1 LRRAGAFLGSHLA
14 SGLLTVLAMYGAAN
28 VALVFPVGIID
39 FMLLYAW
46 VLTLILLPIQAGV
59 QLWSAL
65 HLSPTP
71 ILLTYYFQYD
81 ATRTLPHRFLDPV
94 RSRIGLGTVII
105 LLLGGLVA
113 WPVYTILGGFLLV
126 AHFGPRLFTL
136 DALLQFIRGLA
147 VGVAA
152 LFVLY
157 FVLASLAIV
166 IVQWRRSF
174 R

>member
-1 LRRAGAFLGSHLA
+1 VTGV
-14 SGLLTVLAMYGAAN
+14 LTFLAMYGVAN
-28 VALVFPVGIID
+28 VAMVFPVGIVEVA
-39 FMLLYAW
+39 LYAMMLYSW
-46 VLTLILLPIQAGV
+46 ALTLTILPIQAGV

-65 HLSPTP
+65 RLSTTP
-71 ILLTYYFQYD
+71 FLLTYYFQYD
-81 ATRTLPHRFLDPV
+81 AAHMLPHRFLDPV
-94 RSRIGLGTVII
+94 RSRIGLATVIV

-113 WPVYTILGGFLLV
+113 WPVYAIYGGLLLV
-126 AHFGPRLFTL
+126 ARFGPRLLTL
-136 DALLQFIRGLA
+136 DALVQFIRGLA
-147 VGVAA
+147 VGVAV

>member
-1 LRRAGAFLGSHLA
+1 MYGVANLD
-14 SGLLTVLAMYGAAN
+14 TVLAMYGVAN
-28 VALVFPVGIID
+28 VGFVFPLGLIELV
-39 FMLLYAW
+39 LLYSW
-46 VLTLILLPIQAGV
+46 VLTLILLPVQAGV
-59 QLWSAL
+59 QLWTAA
-65 HLSPTP
+65 HLTATP

-94 RSRIGLGTVII
+94 RSRIGLGTVVI

-113 WPVYTILGGFLLV
+113 WPVYAVFGGLLLV
-126 AHFGPRLFTL
+126 VRFGPRLFTL
-136 DALLQFIRGLA
+136 DALLQLVRGLA
-147 VGVAA
+147 VGVSA

-166 IVQWRRSF
+166 IVQSRRSF